1 MSPQLY
7 LGVDKLL
14 LTCVTRCLAGKPSLT
29 ARIKAEPMP
38 APAPASSQ
46 CRRNKIKE
54 LLKTLSMDIFLTSL
68 TPLFG
73 EEFRWSRDWLRHV
86 PFPAF
91 SSRHQGIQRQVL
103 LLGVASALPW
113 HQASQDTC
121 EPARLTERNTES
133 WVPSS
138 ISSNLL
144 SACLLGFSALLP
156 INATSGTPIPSAFV
170 LAHLGALGSFT
181 LDIKD

>member
-14 LTCVTRCLAGKPSLT
+14 LTCVTRCAAGKPSLT

-46 CRRNKIKE
+46 RGRNKIKE

-91 SSRHQGIQRQVL
+91 SSRHQGIQPQVL

-121 EPARLTERNTES
+121 EPASLRETQKAECPP
-133 WVPSS
+133 PSPQTCS
-138 ISSNLL
+138 PVMI
-144 SACLLGFSALLP
+144 FSPA
-156 INATSGTPIPSAFV
+156 
-170 LAHLGALGSFT
+170 AHKCNKWDPNSFCFRLGAPWSFHSWH
-181 LDIKD
+181 